1 MFYCF
6 QDDVIFEKGKGT
18 KTSQGEIEECLCKKW
33 NFLTLSEKLS
43 FAWPAFFLFF
53 CDEKS

>member
-43 FAWPAFFLFF
+43 FAWPAFSLFF
-53 CDEKS
+53 CEEKS